1 MKDIATAS
9 LVLSSF
15 VLLVAA
21 LLGWREW
28 VDRRDRSPE
37 LSPEDARHFGH
48 QDRRRTLGLVVLAAL
63 AVGLVVGSRIPH
75 KIGNQTNPQFL
86 GIWFGVFLLISL
98 LLFLAMIDWL
108 ALRIFARRHRS
119 QILRERIEIL
129 KEEAARRKGLKAA
142 DGNGHHEGPNG
153 DVFR

>member
-1 MKDIATAS
+1 MSDIATAS

-15 VLLVAA
+15 VLLVAV

-28 VDRRDRSPE
+28 VDRRDRALE
-37 LSPEDARHFGH
+37 LSPEDSRHFGH
-48 QDRRRTLGLVVLAAL
+48 QDKRRTLGIFVLVAL

-75 KIGNQTNPQFL
+75 KLGNQTNPEFL

-98 LLFLAMIDWL
+98 LLFLAMIDWF

-129 KEEAARRKGLKAA
+129 KEEARRRKALKV
-142 DGNGHHEGPNG
+142 DGNGHLDGPAG
-153 DVFR
+153 ELFR

>member
-1 MKDIATAS
+1 MKDITTAS

-15 VLLVAA
+15 VLLVAG

-28 VDRRDRSPE
+28 VDRRSRPLD

-48 QDRRRTLGLVVLAAL
+48 QDRRRALGLVVLVAL
-63 AVGLVVGSRIPH
+63 AVGLFVGSRIPH
-75 KIGNQTNPQFL
+75 KLGNQTNPQFL
-86 GIWFGVFLLISL
+86 GIWFGVFLLILL

-129 KEEAARRKGLKAA
+129 KEEALRRKAGGI
-142 DGNGHHEGPNG
+142 DGNGHHEGSAG
-153 DVFR
+153 DFFR